1 MLRVTEEGQ
10 LLSQEYTLRQ
20 VDLQESEGEKKGK
33 KGKVH
38 GRS

>member
-20 VDLQESEGEKKGK
+20 VDLQEWEGEEKGG

-38 GRS
+38 DRN

>member
-20 VDLQESEGEKKGK
+20 VDLQQPEEEEKGK
-33 KGKVH
+33 KGKAH